1 MATLSTIYKLLADF
15 LSSQITFYALRF
27 SESPLKLSS
36 IPTKLFTITS
46 AAALSIYA
54 YIAAFIRPI
63 GDDYCISARLIGYD
77 PLTASLI
84 KYWYTSNRFSNEM
97 VAWFTDLFGPRGV
110 ALLAVASLLLWLAGL
125 TWMLYEAARLFKVRW
140 DLWTGI
146 LLAEIVAL
154 VSYYTAPNLFQSAL
168 WRPGVMTYFLPLVI
182 NSFLFAGIL
191 RESRLAA
198 GRVAKRTLAPDASAG
213 VETSRPS
220 TTEQKARSS
229 AQDFGLLAIITI
241 LFFGAFFAGGLS
253 ETAGALH
260 ISILGLA
267 LVVNFLWNKT
277 PTRRA
282 ALVLITATLAGALL
296 AMIGMFITPA
306 NAIRIQGAEPPS
318 LLDAILRSFNYAAL
332 FFAESA
338 RLLKIPLGFTF
349 VSGALLA
356 YLYSKTAEV
365 NLPRR
370 AWLGLLLVPAL
381 AYLLTVAAFAP
392 SAYGQSFPVDRVRF
406 PAHVILAA
414 SLLTLGGLL
423 GLLASRVLRSVLRW
437 MTTMAVIALLVTALY
452 PLWTIRNNYNLI
464 PEYQRHAVRWDARDA
479 SIREQ
484 AASGEENIVTWKL
497 PGIANVNDLGP
508 RPGHWINYCA
518 AIVYDVDTISAS
530 QESP

>member
-1 MATLSTIYKLLADF
+1 MKL
-15 LSSQITFYALRF
+15 F
-27 SESPLKLSS
+27 SLL
-36 IPTKLFTITS
+36 TKLFALTS

-84 KYWYTSNRFSNEM
+84 KYWYTSNRFSNEIA
-97 VAWFTDLFGPRGV
+97 AWFTDLFGPRGV
-110 ALLAVASLLLWLAGL
+110 AILAVGSLLLWLAGL
-125 TWMLYEAARLFKVRW
+125 TWLLYESARLFKIRW

-154 VSYYTAPNLFQSAL
+154 VSYYTAPNLFQSVQ
-168 WRPGVMTYFLPLVI
+168 WRPGLMTYFLPLVI
-182 NSFLFAGIL
+182 YSFLFAGIFRRARISVNRPSTTDL
-191 RESRLAA
+191 D
-198 GRVAKRTLAPDASAG
+198 G
-213 VETSRPS
+213 TSRPS
-220 TTEQKARSS
+220 AL
-229 AQDFGLLAIITI
+229 DYGLLATITT

-282 ALVLITATLAGALL
+282 ALVLITATLVGALL

-306 NAIRIQGAEPPS
+306 NAIRLDGTATPS
-318 LLDAILRSFNYAAL
+318 MLDVILRSFTYAVQFLTEA
-332 FFAESA
+332 A

-349 VSGALLA
+349 ASGAALA
-356 YLYSKTAEV
+356 YLYSKS
-365 NLPRR
+365 NDFSLSRR
-370 AWLGLLLVPAL
+370 AWLGFILIPILT
-381 AYLLTVAAFAP
+381 YLLIVAAFAP

-406 PAHVILAA
+406 PAHVLLAA

-423 GLLASRVLRSVLRW
+423 GLLAARTPLPRWTATLVPLALFVL
-437 MTTMAVIALLVTALY
+437 ALY
-452 PLWTIRNNYNLI
+452 PLWTIRNNYKLI
-464 PEYQRHAVRWDARDA
+464 PEYQSRAAQWDARDA
-479 SIREQ
+479 SIREL

-518 AIVYDVDTISAS
+518 AIVYGVDTISAS

>member
-1 MATLSTIYKLLADF
+1 MATSSTTCNNRFHNLYLLSRILPLLKS
-15 LSSQITFYALRF
+15 L
-27 SESPLKLSS
+27 
-36 IPTKLFTITS
+36 PTKLFAITS
-46 AAALSIYA
+46 AAALSVYA

-110 ALLAVASLLLWLAGL
+110 ALLAVASLLLWFAGL
-125 TWMLYEAARLFKVRW
+125 TWMLFEAARLFKVRW

-146 LLAEIVAL
+146 LLAEIVLL

-168 WRPGVMTYFLPLVI
+168 WRPGVMTYLLPLVI
-182 NSFLFAGIL
+182 YSFLFAGIL
-191 RESRLAA
+191 RGS
-198 GRVAKRTLAPDASAG
+198 RVAASRPSTSG
-213 VETSRPS
+213 LDGTSRPS
-220 TTEQKARSS
+220 AL
-229 AQDFGLLAIITI
+229 DYGLLATIII
-241 LFFGAFFAGGLS
+241 LFFGAFFTGGLS

-318 LLDAILRSFNYAAL
+318 LLDAILRSFNYAGL
-332 FFAESA
+332 FFAEAA

-356 YLYSKTAEV
+356 YLYFKTIEIKM
-365 NLPRR
+365 PSR
-370 AWLGLLLVPAL
+370 AWLGLILIPLLT
-381 AYLLTVAAFAP
+381 YLLTVAAFAP

-414 SLLTLGGLL
+414 STLTLGGLL
-423 GLLASRVLRSVLRW
+423 GLLAARLPLPRW
-437 MTTMAVIALLVTALY
+437 TTTLAIIALLVAALY
-452 PLWTIRNNYNLI
+452 PLWTIRNNYKMI
-464 PEYQRHAVRWDARDA
+464 PQYQRHAARWDQRDA
-479 SIREQ
+479 SIREL
-484 AASGEENIVTWKL
+484 AASGEENIITWGL
-497 PGIANVNDLGP
+497 SGIANVNDLSP
-508 RPGHWINYCA
+508 RSGHWINYCA
-518 AIVYDVDTISAS
+518 AIVYGVDTISAL
-530 QESP
+530 EEAPSP

>member
-1 MATLSTIYKLLADF
+1 MTSP
-15 LSSQITFYALRF
+15 SSL
-27 SESPLKLSS
+27 
-36 IPTKLFTITS
+36 PTKLFAITS

-54 YIAAFIRPI
+54 YVAAFIRPI

-97 VAWFTDLFGPRGV
+97 AAWVTDLFGPRGV

-125 TWMLYEAARLFKVRW
+125 TWTLFEAARLFKVRW

-146 LLAEIVAL
+146 LLAEIVLL

-168 WRPGVMTYFLPLVI
+168 WRPGVMTYLLPLVI
-182 NSFLFAGIL
+182 YSFLFAGIL
-191 RESRLAA
+191 RGS
-198 GRVAKRTLAPDASAG
+198 RVA
-213 VETSRPS
+213 TSRPS
-220 TTEQKARSS
+220 TSGLDGTSRPS
-229 AQDFGLLAIITI
+229 ALDYGLLGTIVII
-241 LFFGAFFAGGLS
+241 FFGAFFAGGLS

-306 NAIRIQGAEPPS
+306 NAIRLKGAETPS
-318 LLDAILRSFNYAAL
+318 LLDAVLRSFTYAAQFL
-332 FFAESA
+332 LESA

-349 VSGALLA
+349 VSGTTLA
-356 YLYSKTAEV
+356 YLYSKTNEIS
-365 NLPRR
+365 LPRR
-370 AWLGLLLVPAL
+370 AWLGFIALPLLT
-381 AYLLTVAAFAP
+381 YLLTAAIFAP
-392 SAYGQSFPVDRVRF
+392 SAYGQSFAVDRVRF
-406 PAHVILAA
+406 IAHVLISA
-414 SLLTLGGLL
+414 SFLTLGGLL
-423 GLLASRVLRSVLRW
+423 GLLASRFPLPRW
-437 MTTMAVIALLVTALY
+437 TTTLAVIALLLAALY
-452 PLWTIRNNYNLI
+452 PLWTIRNNYRMI
-464 PEYQRHAVRWDARDA
+464 PQYQRHAARWDQRDA

-484 AASGEENIVTWKL
+484 AASGETNIVTWGL

-508 RPGHWINYCA
+508 RPGHWMNYCA
-518 AIVYDVDTISAS
+518 AIVYGVDTISAS
-530 QESP
+530 KESPNP

>member
-1 MATLSTIYKLLADF
+1 MPTLFRPIRLF
-15 LSSQITFYALRF
+15 FAL
-27 SESPLKLSS
+27 
-36 IPTKLFTITS
+36 TS

-110 ALLAVASLLLWLAGL
+110 ALLAVACLLLWLAGL
-125 TWMLYEAARLFKVRW
+125 TWTLFEAARLFKVRW

-146 LLAEIVAL
+146 LLAEIVVL

-168 WRPGVMTYFLPLVI
+168 WRPGVMTYLLPLVLY
-182 NSFLFAGIL
+182 SFLFAGIL
-191 RESRLAA
+191 RGARLAA
-198 GRVAKRTLAPDASAG
+198 GRVATKWNL
-213 VETSRPS
+213 ETRV
-220 TTEQKARSS
+220 
-229 AQDFGLLAIITI
+229 TI
-241 LFFGAFFAGGLS
+241 VVLFFGAFFAGGLS
-253 ETAGALH
+253 ETTGALH

-356 YLYSKTAEV
+356 YLYAKAADVS
-365 NLPRR
+365 LPRR
-370 AWLGLLLVPAL
+370 AWLGLLLIPVL

-392 SAYGQSFPVDRVRF
+392 SAYGQSFPADRVRF
-406 PAHVILAA
+406 PAHAILAA

-423 GLLASRVLRSVLRW
+423 GLLASRLSLPRW
-437 MTTMAVIALLVTALY
+437 TTTLAVIALFLTALY
-452 PLWTIRNNYNLI
+452 PLWTIRNNYKMI
-464 PEYQRHAVRWDARDA
+464 PQYQRHAARWDQRDT
-479 SIREQ
+479 SIREL
-484 AASGEENIVTWKL
+484 AASGETNIVTWGL
-497 PGIANVNDLGP
+497 PGVANVNDMGP

-518 AIVYDVDTISAS
+518 AIVYGVDTISAS
-530 QESP
+530 QETPNP

>member
-1 MATLSTIYKLLADF
+1 LKHFPLL
-15 LSSQITFYALRF
+15 
-27 SESPLKLSS
+27 
-36 IPTKLFTITS
+36 TKLFALTS

-110 ALLAVASLLLWLAGL
+110 ALLAMASLLLWLAGL
-125 TWMLYEAARLFKVRW
+125 TWMLYEAARLLKIRW

-146 LLAEIVAL
+146 LLAEIVLL
-154 VSYYTAPNLFQSAL
+154 VSYYTAPNLFQSVQ
-168 WRPGVMTYFLPLVI
+168 WRPGLMTYFLPLVI
-182 NSFLFAGIL
+182 YSFLFAGIL
-191 RESRLAA
+191 RGA
-198 GRVAKRTLAPDASAG
+198 RVAA
-213 VETSRPS
+213 SRPS
-220 TTEQKARSS
+220 TSLRS
-229 AQDFGLLAIITI
+229 AQDYGLLGTI
-241 LFFGAFFAGGLS
+241 VVIFFGAFFAGGLS

-267 LVVNFLWNKT
+267 LVVNFIWNKT

-282 ALVLITATLAGALL
+282 ALALITATLTGAML
-296 AMIGMFITPA
+296 AMIGMLITPA
-306 NAIRIQGAEPPS
+306 NAIRLEGTATPS
-318 LLDAILRSFNYAAL
+318 MLDVILRSFTYAAL
-332 FFAESA
+332 FFSESA

-349 VSGALLA
+349 ISGVLLA
-356 YLYSKTAEV
+356 YFYSKATDIP
-365 NLPRR
+365 LPRR
-370 AWLGLLLVPAL
+370 AWLGLILVPAL

-406 PAHVILAA
+406 PAHVLLAA
-414 SLLTLGGLL
+414 SILTLGGLL
-423 GLLASRVLRSVLRW
+423 GLLASRVLRSVPRW
-437 MTTMAVIALLVTALY
+437 TTTLAVIALLVTALY
-452 PLWTIRNNYNLI
+452 PLWTIRNNYKMI
-464 PEYQRHAVRWDARDA
+464 PQYQRHAAQWDQRDT
-479 SIREQ
+479 SIREL
-484 AASGEENIVTWKL
+484 AASGEENVVTWGL

-530 QESP
+530 QETPNP

>member
-1 MATLSTIYKLLADF
+1 LIKSLSTKF
-15 LSSQITFYALRF
+15 FAL
-27 SESPLKLSS
+27 
-36 IPTKLFTITS
+36 TS
-46 AAALSIYA
+46 AAALSVYA

-97 VAWFTDLFGPRGV
+97 VAWFTDLFGPRGA

-125 TWMLYEAARLFKVRW
+125 TWTLFEAARLFKVRW

-146 LLAEIVAL
+146 LLAEIVLL
-154 VSYYTAPNLFQSAL
+154 VSYYTAPNIFQSAL
-168 WRPGVMTYFLPLVI
+168 WRPGVMTYLLPLVI
-182 NSFLFAGIL
+182 YSFLFAGIL
-191 RESRLAA
+191 RGARI
-198 GRVAKRTLAPDASAG
+198 SANRPSTSG
-213 VETSRPS
+213 LGGTSRPS
-220 TTEQKARSS
+220 
-229 AQDFGLLAIITI
+229 AQDYGLLATITI

-267 LVVNFLWNKT
+267 LVVNFIWNKT

-306 NAIRIQGAEPPS
+306 NAIRIQSAEPPS

-349 VSGALLA
+349 ISGGLLA
-356 YLYSKTAEV
+356 YLYSKAADIS
-365 NLPRR
+365 LPRR
-370 AWLGLLLVPAL
+370 FWLGLFLIPLLT
-381 AYLLTVAAFAP
+381 YLLIVAAFAP

-423 GLLASRVLRSVLRW
+423 GLLASRVSLPRW
-437 MTTMAVIALLVTALY
+437 TTTLAVIALFLTALY
-452 PLWTIRNNYNLI
+452 PLWTIRNNYKMV
-464 PEYQRHAVRWDARDA
+464 PQYQRHAARWDQRDA

-484 AASGEENIVTWKL
+484 AASGETNIVTWGL

-518 AIVYDVDTISAS
+518 AIVYDVDSISAS